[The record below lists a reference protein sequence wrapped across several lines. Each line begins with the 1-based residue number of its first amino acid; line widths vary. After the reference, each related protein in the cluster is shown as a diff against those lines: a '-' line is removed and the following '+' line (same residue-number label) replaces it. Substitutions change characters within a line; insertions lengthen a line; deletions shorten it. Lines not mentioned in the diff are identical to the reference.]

1 MKSSTSLESSAPALV
16 TVVVVPR
23 ERFSCTRRSLESIYE
38 NTTMPFKLIY
48 VDGNSP
54 AKVRRYLEEQSQA
67 KGFKLIRTDY
77 YLVPNQ
83 ARNIGWREVDT
94 PYLVFIDND
103 VVVAP
108 DWLEKLV
115 QCAEAT
121 QATIVGPLMCQNEP
135 VHEIV
140 HVAGGDARIW
150 VDATGKRRLREK
162 IYFQGKRVEDVS
174 DRLKQSPT
182 EMVEFHC
189 MLVRRSI
196 FDQLGALDESLLN
209 TREHLDFCMT
219 VTQAGGT
226 VYLEPESLA
235 TYVPA
240 PPLEWTDLH
249 FFMLRWSDEWELAS
263 LKHLREKWDVV
274 EDGNFQARY
283 KRRGW
288 RRYITIFEPF
298 ANQITLGVGSRL
310 LARLMGKL
318 DHLFLNPYLTARHAK
333 CQAAKQQK
341 STLARSSPLT
351 ANQSY

>member
-1 MKSSTSLESSAPALV
+1 MKSPASPKPPAPLFV
-16 TVVVVPR
+16 TIVVVPR

-38 NTTMPFKLIY
+38 NTRTPFHLVY

-54 AKVRRYLEEQSQA
+54 TQVQRYLTEQSHA

-77 YLVPNQ
+77 YLAPNQ
-83 ARNIGWREVDT
+83 ARNIGWREVNT

-103 VVVAP
+103 VVVASG
-108 DWLEKLV
+108 WLEKLL
-115 QCAEAT
+115 QCAET
-121 QATIVGPLMCQNEP
+121 THATIAGPLMCQNEP

-150 VDATGKRRLREK
+150 VDSTGKRRLREK
-162 IYFQGKRVEDVS
+162 IYFQGKRVSEVS
-174 DRLKQSPT
+174 DRLKRAPT

-196 FDQLGALDESLLN
+196 FDQIGALDESLFN
-209 TREHLDFCMT
+209 TREHLDFCMM
-219 VTQAGGT
+219 VAQAGGT
-226 VYLEPESLA
+226 VYLEPESLV

-274 EDGNFQARY
+274 EDGNFQTRY

-298 ANQITLGVGSRL
+298 ANQITFGMGSRL
-310 LARLMGKL
+310 LARVMGQL
-318 DHLFLNPYLTARHAK
+318 DHLFLNPYITARHAK
-333 CQAAKQQK
+333 IQAAKQQV
-341 STLARSSPLT
+341 SATARSST
-351 ANQSY
+351 VIVN